1 MSLKEL
7 LKIYNFRL
15 YRSDC
20 ENNKEN
26 TNTIRIYL
34 DCGEWFEFGID
45 DWSTDENKIGIIRKV
60 LTKEIL
66 KRQVDYFTVDEDMN
80 ILVVYLQNE
89 SE

>member
-1 MSLKEL
+1 MVLKEL

-34 DCGEWFEFGID
+34 DSDEWFEFGID
-45 DWSTDENKIGIIRKV
+45 DWGTDEYKMGIIRKV

-66 KRQVDYFTVDEDMN
+66 KRQVDYFAVNEDMN
-80 ILVVYLQNE
+80 ILTVYLKNKGE
-89 SE
+89 

>member
-1 MSLKEL
+1 MSLKQL

-26 TNTIRIYL
+26 TNIIRIYL
-34 DCGEWFEFGID
+34 GDGEWFEFGIN
-45 DWSTDENKIGIIRKV
+45 DWSTDENKMDIIRKV

-66 KRQVDYFTVDEDMN
+66 KRQVDYFTVDEDVN